1 VYPWKIPSTSTP
13 ASKNE
18 IAAAEITAFAAGAG
32 PPEKTI
38 ATRFTLFTT
47 SNCRPESGGL
57 PYLAAGALLGA
68 IGMAID
74 AQSLGYETPPIEFNY
89 TWRDTVLYALGV
101 GATADAELDYLY
113 EARGPVVLPTFCT
126 IPTFAAFDALVDR
139 IGCDRRGMV
148 HHGQQMDVFKPLRP
162 NARLRVTGKVAGLY
176 DLKRVAISV
185 FSIDAYDEDDDLVS
199 RGEVTLLLRN
209 DGGFGGERPPKT
221 ERVTAPERDPD
232 FEIRDQVGPTQA
244 LLYRLSGDYNPLHA
258 DPEFAAEAGFDRPIL
273 HGLCTYGYAGRA
285 IVRGACGG
293 DPDAL
298 AMLRGQFSN
307 PVFPGDTLII
317 RGWDEGERVI
327 LGVTTKERPD
337 KPCLSNAYAV
347 LR

>member
-1 VYPWKIPSTSTP
+1 M
-13 ASKNE
+13 
-18 IAAAEITAFAAGAG
+18 TAFAAGAG
-32 PPEKTI
+32 PPENTI

-47 SNCRPESGGL
+47 PNCRLRSGGL

-68 IGMAID
+68 IDMAID
-74 AQSLGYETPPIEFNY
+74 AQSLGYEAPPIEFNY
-89 TWRDTVLYALGV
+89 TWRDTVMYALGV
-101 GATADAELDYLY
+101 GASVDAELDYLY
-113 EARGPVVLPTFCT
+113 EGRGPRVLPTFCA
-126 IPTFAAFDALVDR
+126 IPTFAAFDTLVDR

-148 HHGQQMDVFKPLRP
+148 HHSQQIDVFKPLRP
-162 NARLRVTGKVAGLY
+162 NARLRVTGKVAALY

-221 ERVTAPERDPD
+221 ERVITPERDPD
-232 FEIRDQVGPTQA
+232 FEIHDHVGSNQA

-258 DPEFAAEAGFDRPIL
+258 DPDFAAEAGFDRPIL
-273 HGLCTYGYAGRA
+273 HGLCTYGYVGRA
-285 IVRGACGG
+285 IVTGACGG

-307 PVFPGDTLII
+307 PVFPGETLII
-317 RGWDEGERVI
+317 RGWDEGERMI

-337 KPCLSNAYAV
+337 KPCFSNAYAT

>member
-1 VYPWKIPSTSTP
+1 
-13 ASKNE
+13 
-18 IAAAEITAFAAGAG
+18 
-32 PPEKTI
+32 
-38 ATRFTLFTT
+38 
-47 SNCRPESGGL
+47 
-57 PYLAAGALLGA
+57 
-68 IGMAID
+68 MAID
-74 AQSLGYETPPIEFNY
+74 AQSLGYETSPIDFNY

-101 GATADAELDYLY
+101 GASADAELDYLY
-113 EARGPVVLPTFCT
+113 EGRGPKVLPTFGT

-139 IGCDRRGMV
+139 IGCDRQGMV
-148 HHGQQMDVFKPLRP
+148 HHSQQMDLFKPLRP
-162 NARLRVTGKVAGLY
+162 NAQLRVTGKVAGLY
-176 DLKRVAISV
+176 DLKRLAMAV
-185 FSIDAYDEDDDLVS
+185 FCIDAHDEDGDLII

-221 ERVTAPERDPD
+221 ERVNPPDHEPD

-258 DPEFAAEAGFDRPIL
+258 DPDFAAQAGFDRPIL

-285 IVRGACGG
+285 VVQGACGG
-293 DPDAL
+293 DPDKL
-298 AMLRGQFSN
+298 ATLRGQFSN

-317 RGWDEGERVI
+317 RGWSEGERLI
-327 LGVTTKERPD
+327 LGVTTEQRPD